1 MANQYAMQPDRK
13 PESAQELAARGDALY
28 ESQIRPQ
35 VESGNRGKVVAIDV
49 ISGVYA
55 LAGNALDAADRLLA
69 QRPDAEI
76 WCVRIG
82 HRGLHHI
89 GARSV
94 AVST

>member
-1 MANQYAMQPDRK
+1 MANDAMKPDHK
-13 PESAQELAARGDALY
+13 QTSAEEVAAQGDALY

-35 VESGNRGKVVAIDV
+35 VESGNRGKVVAID
-49 ISGVYA
+49 ILSGVYA

-94 AVST
+94 ASAA